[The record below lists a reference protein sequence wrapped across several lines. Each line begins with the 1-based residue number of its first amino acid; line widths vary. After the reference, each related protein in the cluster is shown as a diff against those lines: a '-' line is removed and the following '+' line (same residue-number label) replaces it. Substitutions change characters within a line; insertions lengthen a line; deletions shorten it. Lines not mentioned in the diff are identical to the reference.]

1 MPNLTQPWS
10 LRGINSQPSTG
21 RLSSDNNAEKAS
33 RLPPLSA
40 GQNIQAN
47 HTKHI
52 AAEEEDDSTLTVATV
67 SGCSDQEDNSQIT
80 ASVVKK

>member
-1 MPNLTQPWS
+1 MPNFTQPWS
-10 LRGINSQPSTG
+10 FGGINSLPSTG
-21 RLSSDNNAEKAS
+21 RLSSDNAEKAS
-33 RLPPLSA
+33 QLPPLSA
-40 GQNIQAN
+40 GRDIQAN